1 MTEAIFSASPPPVA
15 YR

>member
-1 MTEAIFSASPPPVA
+1 MTEAIVSGSPPPVA